1 MFIFA
6 FEAVVLTRRIYYL
19 PGRVM
24 KAVFLYLCRKLQLV
38 SIICLKQLSKIASV
52 FVMLIML
59 LSIMKTS
66 ILYTVYEYDKAFF
79 IELFCVNKDRPQL
92 KCNGH
97 CKLAQ
102 MQQEENE
109 KNADNILKQ
118 LQSEIVY
125 FSPVSMSLIDK
136 DCFLV
141 TNKIQFPSYHNQ
153 LYSFLFTA
161 KLIKPPA
168 TLLG

>member
-1 MFIFA
+1 MLQGD
-6 FEAVVLTRRIYYL
+6 EN
-19 PGRVM
+19 G
-24 KAVFLYLCRKLQLV
+24 FLYLCAGY
-38 SIICLKQLSKIASV
+38 SAINIIYLKQLSKIASV

-59 LSIMKTS
+59 LSMLKTS
-66 ILYTVYEYDKAFF
+66 ILYSVYEYDKAFF

-118 LQSEIVY
+118 LQFETVY
-125 FSPVSMSLIDK
+125 FSPVSM
-136 DCFLV
+136 LV
-141 TNKIQFPSYHNQ
+141 TDYNRSLKDNEIQFPSYYDRP
-153 LYSFLFTA
+153 YSFLFSV
-161 KLIKPPA
+161 KLLKPPA